1 MLSTSKPVS
10 NSAYSPAPKLCPL
23 PPEKKKTRVMQ
34 DTFSPQ
40 WTKKA
45 RRVDLKPLPMHLNS
59 SESGQRQL
67 VISSV
72 HLNHQMSAVY
82 IYIYILCV
90 YF

>member
-23 PPEKKKTRVMQ
+23 PPGKKKRVMQ

-45 RRVDLKPLPMHLNS
+45 R
-59 SESGQRQL
+59 
-67 VISSV
+67 
-72 HLNHQMSAVY
+72 
-82 IYIYILCV
+82 
-90 YF
+90 

>member
-23 PPEKKKTRVMQ
+23 PPEKKTKRVMQ

-45 RRVDLKPLPMHLNS
+45 RWVDLKPLPMHLNS

-82 IYIYILCV
+82 IYILCV